1 VDNRTGAR
9 SESFGLTTLIP
20 PSSAVLENIDTA
32 TSVILDQAAG
42 IRTAGFLAYF
52 GVILAIWSI
61 EAVRS
66 CNALMPVQL

>member
-1 VDNRTGAR
+1 MDNRIGTR
-9 SESFGLTTLIP
+9 SESFDLTTLIP
-20 PSSAVLENIDTA
+20 PSSAILEIDTA

-42 IRTAGFLAYF
+42 IRTAGFLAYL

>member
-1 VDNRTGAR
+1 
-9 SESFGLTTLIP
+9 
-20 PSSAVLENIDTA
+20 
-32 TSVILDQAAG
+32 VILDQAAG

>member
-1 VDNRTGAR
+1 
-9 SESFGLTTLIP
+9 
-20 PSSAVLENIDTA
+20 
-32 TSVILDQAAG
+32 VILDQAAG
-42 IRTAGFLAYF
+42 IRIAGFLAYF